1 MALKINKENV
11 VYGLENVL
19 QNVAPQPIK
28 SKREATTADRAAI
41 GTTWINQT
49 NDSYAVLTNIAAN
62 QSTWQ
67 KYPTGSGPFNLNS
80 ETIRLHATDAGDPTA
95 ILIEANA
102 AGSGVN
108 IYGHDNVDILSTAN
122 VNVNA
127 GAGTINI
134 GNVPLLPIAN
144 TINIGNA
151 LSHVNINGGPA
162 SIVMT
167 TDDGEISLSS
177 GTGAINIGTDA
188 AAKTIS
194 VGNVTGAT
202 GLVLNS
208 GTAGIQM
215 ASTGAGDITLNSSD
229 TVLID
234 SAGVLELNSSAG
246 VISIGND
253 AVAQNVNIGTG
264 AAQRVIT
271 IGNSID
277 ASECILN
284 SGTAGI
290 AMTTTGSGDVTI
302 NTGSVYRGGTAVTPY
317 ALVAGGTTNVGPMQ
331 QISSLGSVGD
341 VLTSNGAGAL
351 PTWQPAGGSSFTWSA
366 VNTSGTFT
374 VNTGIIY
381 RVIGSITWDLPADP
395 AVGDQIGV
403 WIENSSYSNVKIQQ
417 TGAGELI
424 LVDGSYTTIGATGYV
439 QSFQGASSYLGSYI
453 ILTCMVAN
461 NGSNLWVATSSQP
474 TTLTY
479 TNKVWEVH

>member
-28 SKREATTADRAAI
+28 SRREATTADRAAI

-67 KYPTGSGPFNLNS
+67 KYPTGSGPYDLNA

-127 GAGTINI
+127 GTGTINI
-134 GNVPLLPIAN
+134 GNVPLLPVAN

-162 SIVMT
+162 SIIMT

-188 AAKTIS
+188 AAAKTITI
-194 VGNVTGAT
+194 GNVTGAT

-253 AVAQNVNIGTG
+253 AVAQNMNIGTG
-264 AAQRVIT
+264 AAARIVT
-271 IGNSID
+271 IGNATGATSVVVD
-277 ASECILN
+277 VGTGALNLGATATAHATAVGSTTAGSTLILN
-284 SGTAGI
+284 TPAATPVAIAEGVSVTTSGAGI
-290 AMTTTGSGDVTI
+290 TLPGPVNITT
-302 NTGSVYRGGTAVTPY
+302 
-317 ALVAGGTTNVGPMQ
+317 
-331 QISSLGSVGD
+331 
-341 VLTSNGAGAL
+341 GAGA
-351 PTWQPAGGSSFTWSA
+351 PAAGLA
-366 VNTSGTFT
+366 LH
-374 VNTGIIY
+374 
-381 RVIGSITWDLPADP
+381 IGDLYIRTDA
-395 AVGDQIGV
+395 
-403 WIENSSYSNVKIQQ
+403 
-417 TGAGELI
+417 GAAAERMYI
-424 LVDGSYTTIGATGYV
+424 ATGV
-439 QSFQGASSYLGSYI
+439 G
-453 ILTCMVAN
+453 T
-461 NGSNLWVATSSQP
+461 W
-474 TTLTY
+474 
-479 TNKVWEVH
+479 TNVSCAA